1 MVLILLVL
9 VESGLSQREARRLFS
24 TWCLLTILSTGG
36 FGLGHKATLNGLTQ
50 AQPVYSLASKAIP
63 ALKGHGARL
72 QPIFVVGKSMC
83 V

>member
-1 MVLILLVL
+1 M
-9 VESGLSQREARRLFS
+9 
-24 TWCLLTILSTGG
+24 
-36 FGLGHKATLNGLTQ
+36 GHKVTLNDLAQ

-63 ALKGHGARL
+63 ALKGHKARL